1 MSKKNIFIILG
12 MMLFC
17 YYLLSGT
24 VFMYP
29 ITILVAFLHELG
41 HALSALLTGGAVHN
55 LQINPDGSGVTTTS
69 GGSRSIIL
77 IGGYLG
83 SCIFGNLLF
92 YLGSKSQFIANRI
105 LVLLSVSMILSSII
119 WFSTIE
125 STVIQIIFAAS
136 LFVASRFG
144 FGSIVVMFLGIATAL
159 YVIQDFDVGPSSDLN
174 AYEKEVGL
182 FSSNIWKYIWLSL
195 ALLVTALNVR
205 LMYSKKD

>member
-1 MSKKNIFIILG
+1 MSKKNILIILG

-24 VFMYP
+24 IFMYP
-29 ITILVAFLHELG
+29 VKILVAFLHELG
-41 HALSALLTGGAVHN
+41 HALCALLTGGTVHS
-55 LQINPDGSGVTTTS
+55 LQVNPDGSGVTTTS
-69 GGSRSIIL
+69 GGSHSIIL

-92 YLGSKSQFIANRI
+92 YLGSKSQFIANRL
-105 LVLLSVSMILSSII
+105 LVALSISMVLSSLI
-119 WFSTIE
+119 WFGTVE
-125 STVIQIIFAAS
+125 STVVQIVFAVS

-144 FGSIVVMFLGIATAL
+144 FGSIVVMFLGIATTL

-174 AYEKEVGL
+174 AYEKEVGI
-182 FSSNIWKYIWLSL
+182 FSSNIWKYVWLVL
-195 ALLVTALNVR
+195 AILVTALNVR